1 MGQLRR
7 VEHRDV
13 SLESIRPNTW
23 NYRGMDARM
32 LEKEKASF
40 QRFGYIMPILV
51 RRHPDGEGFEI
62 LDGEHRWRTAGTL
75 EMGAI
80 DIIELVDDDT
90 GAPISDAVAKEITI
104 VINETHGDPR
114 YEDLSKLIGELN
126 QTVGMGELNEVMPFP
141 SAELHA
147 MIGLFNRPT
156 SGADSSATPDDE
168 QGAEARKGIAPAVHP
183 DDNKGDDWITTS
195 IRLPPG
201 AHEVFLEAVKLAT
214 EGQKMPKDVRLG
226 VGLEAIAQAFIVGHK
241 AGKGGRRRKVDAPAS

>member
-13 SLESIRPNTW
+13 SLDSIRPNTW

-40 QRFGYIMPILV
+40 ERFGYIMPILV

-62 LDGEHRWRTAGTL
+62 LDGEHRWKTAGAL

-80 DIIELVDDDT
+80 DIIELVDDET
-90 GAPISDAVAKEITI
+90 GEPISDAVAKEITI

-126 QTVGMGELNEVMPFP
+126 QTVGMAELNTVMPFP

-156 SGADSSATPDDE
+156 SGSDSSAKPDE
-168 QGAEARKGIAPAVHP
+168 QGAGARKGNDEHP
-183 DDNKGDDWITTS
+183 DDKKGDDWITTS

-226 VGLEAIAQAFIVGHK
+226 VGIETIAQAFIVAHK
-241 AGKGGRRRKVDAPAS
+241 AGKGRKRKVDAPAS